1 MIKILVVDDQN
12 FTRQALQAILETE
25 PDFEVV
31 GKATSG
37 LEAIKY
43 LEQSQ
48 VDITI
53 VDLEM
58 PEMNG
63 LTLTKILGERFPET
77 KAIILSSHDDEAN
90 INSAVEA
97 GARGYLLK
105 NTSAQE
111 IGDTIR
117 AVQRGYFQ
125 LGPGLF
131 EKLLSHLIQEKEQAA
146 EKLLDLQSNYAR
158 SLVELEQKIVAQ
170 NEAERKEMYQEL
182 ELEILNLKQDFRQG
196 LENFQYQVSKQLQT
210 GIEAANAQLSSS
222 APDMEKIE
230 MQIDNRNL
238 EQQRYINTLFA
249 GSKQAIKKLEGQINS
264 VRYFVIFLSVI
275 IFVVGISMLVL
286 N

>member
-12 FTRQALQAILETE
+12 FTRQALQAILEAE
-25 PDFEVV
+25 ADFEVV

-37 LEAIKY
+37 TEAIEY
-43 LEQSQ
+43 LEQTKI
-48 VDITI
+48 DITI

-63 LTLTKILGERFPET
+63 LTVTKILNQRFPET
-77 KAIILSSHDDEAN
+77 KVIILSSNDDEQN
-90 INSAVEA
+90 INSAVES

-105 NTSAQE
+105 NTSSQE
-111 IGDTIR
+111 IVDTIR

-131 EKLLSHLIQEKEQAA
+131 EKLLSYLIQEKEQAA
-146 EKLLDLQSNYAR
+146 KNLSSLKHNYAQ
-158 SLVELEQKIVAQ
+158 SMVELEKKIIER
-170 NEAERKEMYQEL
+170 NDAERQAMYREL
-182 ELEILNLKQDFRQG
+182 EFQISNIKQDFRQG
-196 LENFQYQVSKQLQT
+196 LENFQHQVSNQLQS
-210 GIEAANAQLSSS
+210 GIEAANDRFNSVPNLQ
-222 APDMEKIE
+222 KIE

-249 GSKQAIKKLEGQINS
+249 GSKQAIKKLETQVNS
-264 VRYFVIFLSVI
+264 VRYFVIFLST
-275 IFVVGISMLVL
+275 IFFIVGVGMLIL

>member
-31 GKATSG
+31 AKATSG
-37 LEAIKY
+37 AEAIKY
-43 LEQSQ
+43 LEQTKI
-48 VDITI
+48 DITI

-63 LTLTKILGERFPET
+63 LTLTKILGQRFPET
-77 KAIILSSHDDEAN
+77 KVIILSSHDDEDN

-111 IGDTIR
+111 IVDTIR
-117 AVQRGYFQ
+117 AVKRGYFQ

-131 EKLLSHLIQEKEQAA
+131 EKLLSHLILEKEEAA
-146 EKLLDLQSNYAR
+146 ENLSSLKTNYAQ
-158 SLVELEQKIVAQ
+158 SLLELEQKIISR
-170 NEAERKEMYQEL
+170 NEAERKKIYQEL
-182 ELEILNLKQDFRQG
+182 ELQVQNLKRDFRQG
-196 LENFQYQVSKQLQT
+196 LENFQYQVSQQLQN

-222 APDMEKIE
+222 VPDMQKIE
-230 MQIDNRNL
+230 IQIDNRNL

-249 GSKQAIKKLEGQINS
+249 GSKQAIKQLENQVNS
-264 VRYFVIFLSVI
+264 LKYFVIFLSTI
-275 IFVVGISMLVL
+275 FFVVGVSMLIL

>member
-31 GKATSG
+31 AKATSG
-37 LEAIKY
+37 VEAIEY
-43 LEQSQ
+43 LEQTKI
-48 VDITI
+48 DITI

-63 LTLTKILGERFPET
+63 LTLTKILGQRFPET
-77 KAIILSSHDDEAN
+77 KAIILSSHDDEDS
-90 INSAVEA
+90 INSAVES

-111 IGDTIR
+111 IVDTIR

-131 EKLLSHLIQEKEQAA
+131 EKLLSHLILEKEAAA
-146 EKLLDLQSNYAR
+146 ENLSKLKTNYAQ
-158 SLVELEQKIVAQ
+158 SLLELEQKIISR
-170 NEAERKEMYQEL
+170 NEAERREIYQEL
-182 ELEILNLKQDFRQG
+182 ELQIQNLKQDFRQG
-196 LENFQYQVSKQLQT
+196 LENFQYQVSQQLQN
-210 GIEAANAQLSSS
+210 GMEAANAQLSSS
-222 APDMEKIE
+222 VPDMQKIE
-230 MQIDNRNL
+230 IQIDNRNL

-249 GSKQAIKKLEGQINS
+249 GSKQAVKKLENQINS
-264 VRYFVIFLSVI
+264 LRYFVIFLSAI
-275 IFVVGISMLVL
+275 FFVVGVSMLIL